1 MTTNNAVTFQEKTSR
16 FWILSLVTEVRS
28 DGVYVRLAPVERTF
42 RRLETTEIESYRVVE
57 YSPTTYQGWHWGLH
71 RTSTGH
77 LIYRLRGTRGVEITH
92 RDGTRWF
99 VGSSRPDELLAAVD
113 QLVDPD
119 E

>member
-28 DGVYVRLAPVERTF
+28 DGVYVRLAPIERAF
-42 RRLETTEIESYRVVE
+42 RRLEFGAIDSVRVVE

-77 LIYRLRGTRGVEITH
+77 LVYRLRGNRGVEIT
-92 RDGTRWF
+92 RQDGTRWF
-99 VGSSRPDELLAAVD
+99 VGLSRPDELCASVD
-113 QLVDPD
+113 QLVGPD